1 MGNNR
6 NWKRKLQAIL
16 DEHNYQHGARNK
28 SVSHSTASA
37 RAHAL
42 FRCFTLLR
50 RLGFTPDPKN
60 LDGNHIKVLMQ
71 YWTADPAIAPLC
83 RQRGV
88 AMPANPYSA
97 AYIQQQLSFL
107 RVFSTWVGKPGMVL
121 APQRYVAEPSL
132 VSRTYTAQADKSWS
146 GNGVNAED
154 AIAAVARLDEH
165 VAAQLSLM
173 LHFGLRRKEAAMFC
187 PHAAIV
193 PAYAIPANH
202 PVADQYVAFLRVKRG
217 TKGGRLRFTAV
228 RTEAQRRA
236 LDLAR
241 RLAPYP
247 SSHIGRPGL
256 SLKQSLDR
264 FDNVMRKAGI
274 SMKQLGVT
282 PHGLRHQFAGDL
294 FFEITQLEA
303 PVRGGDAAAD
313 PDVLK
318 AAYLEVARQLGHNRP
333 QISNAYLGSAAQRTN
348 STSAPDPA
356 PESR

>member
-16 DEHNYQHGARNK
+16 DEHNDAHGARNK

-42 FRCFTLLR
+42 FRIFTLLR

-60 LDGNHIKVLMQ
+60 LDGTHIVRLVQ
-71 YWTADPAIAPLC
+71 YWTADPAISQRC
-83 RQRGV
+83 QERGV
-88 AMPANPYSA
+88 PMLAQPYSA

-107 RVFSTWVGKPGMVL
+107 RVFSKWIGKPGMVL
-121 APQRYVAEPSL
+121 VPEHYVADPSL
-132 VSRTYTAQADKSWS
+132 VSRTYTAIADKSWA
-146 GNGVNAED
+146 GNSVNVEE
-154 AIAAVARLDEH
+154 AIAAVARIDEY
-165 VAAQLSLM
+165 VAAQLNLM
-173 LHFGLRRKEAAMFC
+173 LHFGLRRKEAVMFC

-193 PAYAIPANH
+193 PAHAIPANH
-202 PVADQYVAFLRVKRG
+202 PVSDQYVAFLRVKRG

-228 RTEAQRRA
+228 RTDAQRRA
-236 LDLAR
+236 LDHTL
-241 RLAPYP
+241 RLAPY
-247 SSHIGRPGL
+247 STSHIGRPGL

-294 FFEITQLEA
+294 FFDITELPA
-303 PVRGGDAAAD
+303 PARGGHLEAD
-313 PDVLK
+313 PDVIQ

-333 QISNAYLGSAAQRTN
+333 QISNAYLGSPVNAK
-348 STSAPDPA
+348 STRISLVEDKHSA
-356 PESR
+356 